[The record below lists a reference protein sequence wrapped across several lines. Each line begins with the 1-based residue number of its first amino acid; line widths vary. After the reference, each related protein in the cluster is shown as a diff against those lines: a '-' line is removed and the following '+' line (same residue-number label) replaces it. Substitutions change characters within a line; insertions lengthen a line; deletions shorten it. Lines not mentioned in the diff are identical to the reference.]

1 VLLQNRICNKENG
14 SMKNK
19 LKQLILATSVVLFW
33 WLNSHAKAE
42 TEILT
47 VAGGCFWCVESDFE
61 SVAGVSE
68 VVSGYT
74 GGKTENPS
82 YKQVIKGGT
91 GHYEAVQIHF
101 DPEIVSR
108 QKLLKLFFRSVDPTD
123 AGGQFCD
130 RGLSYSTAIFVDNE
144 TEKSLAESTKATAQ
158 IALGQQIVTPILTAG
173 EFYRAEDYHQ
183 DYYKGENLVVTRFGL
198 VKQSNAYKRY
208 RKGCKRDAR
217 LLELWGDEAA
227 FAKLH

>member
-1 VLLQNRICNKENG
+1 MLLQNRICNKENG